1 MQLKDLEKL
10 KVGDTIYSFI
20 DKEFNIYKDVKERT
34 NGEIYIGV
42 VGPVRTGKS
51 TFIKNFMER
60 LIIPCIDSKEK
71 QIRAT
76 DELPQSA
83 SGRTIMTTEPK
94 FVPNESVEIT
104 LPR

>member
-1 MQLKDLEKL
+1 MDN
-10 KVGDTIYSFI
+10 T
-20 DKEFNIYKDVKERT
+20 NIYENIATRT
-34 NGEIYIGV
+34 GGDIYLGV